1 MLLVKRNLV
10 IKITNTQL
18 VFTCPK
24 STTETLEQVPTTPK
38 ANTYIYIH
46 IRTYTYITGNP
57 KHTPHIAPAPPL
69 PTSNIQL
76 PAGYLQLKQ
85 ILKSYQNAISNSN
98 MQYLELFSNTA
109 DKLRHSAIT

>member
-38 ANTYIYIH
+38 ANTY
-46 IRTYTYITGNP
+46 TYTYTYT
-57 KHTPHIAPAPPL
+57 HTHI
-69 PTSNIQL
+69 
-76 PAGYLQLKQ
+76 
-85 ILKSYQNAISNSN
+85 
-98 MQYLELFSNTA
+98 
-109 DKLRHSAIT
+109 